1 MSSDVSPFKPSRAVW
16 NQLHCMQLEQD
27 QPIIKI
33 MSHWWHLILDHREVF
48 QFTVQWC
55 LHVLIDGIHLAINVV
70 LFNYKENWLLTH
82 KRLFRPFRSDLNSKI
97 TDLNSNITYRKE
109 KGTENYENELI
120 LSTPRSI
127 VVVWITSERSAL
139 IKFSKRNFWP
149 ILQEQAREAKMM
161 FRTK

>member
-1 MSSDVSPFKPSRAVW
+1 MKAHLSPRGLSK

-33 MSHWWHLILDHREVF
+33 MSHRWHLILDHREVF

-97 TDLNSNITYRKE
+97 TDLNSNVINLNSNITYRKE

-127 VVVWITSERSAL
+127 VVV
-139 IKFSKRNFWP
+139 
-149 ILQEQAREAKMM
+149 
-161 FRTK
+161 